1 MLSSYLKLF
10 LRTAYPSTRV
20 SFNFCSLH
28 DGAVPYVSTIG
39 LEIHA
44 QLTGARTK
52 LFSDAPYSFSAAPN
66 TQIAPFD
73 AAIPGSMPLLN
84 RACVEAAVLAGLAL
98 NCHVNT
104 TSRFERKHY
113 FYADAPAG
121 YQITQ
126 NHSPIAQNGWLDFLW
141 SDGSPNSVQVSRA
154 SIRRIQLEQDTGKS
168 LHDERNGRSLID
180 LNRAGVG
187 LIEVVTNPTFTCAA
201 QTVAF
206 VEELASLLAFLGVC
220 SANMSTGELRV
231 DVNVS
236 VGPDLHSQGP
246 VVEIKNVSGF
256 RAIKNAVDYEI
267 KRQTDILRRGGK
279 VINETRFYDRIK
291 NKTIPM
297 RDKEVVQDYRFLPEP
312 DLPSLRLVASCENCQ
327 KLEVLSTHEDCST
340 LKGITDQ
347 EPRLWQ
353 PDHTRL
359 PCIQCL
365 AIRHRLKPSPWTI
378 RLPGEIRRHLVFH
391 DRLPL
396 ERAAVLVSN
405 PSLHRLYET
414 SVDLVKVDQPAT
426 GLLRG
431 LDANSVLCKVRQETA
446 YWCTGLLY
454 SRFKHSSDS
463 RLPSPSQLASFV
475 LLNLRGQ
482 LYGEDAEKVLDSI
495 CSRGCSACPK
505 TIAEELGVL
514 LVCDYAVIAS
524 VCDLFVREN
533 TTLMEK
539 YARKPRKR
547 TLQAVVRK
555 LLGTSTYNA
564 SKFHPLLAE
573 RAILESYNRIVPS
586 SKAVPMASDLAE
598 R

>member
-10 LRTAYPSTRV
+10 LRTAYPK
-20 SFNFCSLH
+20 
-28 DGAVPYVSTIG
+28 
-39 LEIHA
+39 IHA
-44 QLTGARTK
+44 QLT
-52 LFSDAPYSFSAAPN
+52 AAPN

-84 RACVEAAVLAGLAL
+84 RACVEAALATRSHRIILRL
-98 NCHVNT
+98 L
-104 TSRFERKHY
+104 KM
-113 FYADAPAG
+113 
-121 YQITQ
+121 
-126 NHSPIAQNGWLDFLW
+126 
-141 SDGSPNSVQVSRA
+141 VSRA

-312 DLPSLRLVASCENCQ
+312 DLPPLRLVASCENCQ

-340 LKGITDQ
+340 LEGITDQ

-482 LYGEDAEKVLDSI
+482 LYGEDAEK
-495 CSRGCSACPK
+495 
-505 TIAEELGVL
+505 
-514 LVCDYAVIAS
+514 
-524 VCDLFVREN
+524 
-533 TTLMEK
+533 MEK

-555 LLGTSTYNA
+555 LLGTSTCNA
-564 SKFHPLLAE
+564 TVSDCWSHINTQRDGPFGHMNP
-573 RAILESYNRIVPS
+573 
-586 SKAVPMASDLAE
+586 ASP
-598 R
+598 